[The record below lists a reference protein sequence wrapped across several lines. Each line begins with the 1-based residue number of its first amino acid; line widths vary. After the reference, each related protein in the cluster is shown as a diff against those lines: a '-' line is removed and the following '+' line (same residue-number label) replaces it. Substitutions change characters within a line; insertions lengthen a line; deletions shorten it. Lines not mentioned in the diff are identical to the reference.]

1 MSFDL
6 DLTLKEMAAAAR
18 AAFGRASKKTGAGL
32 RRVLDDQKDAL
43 RRMAAA
49 RLAGEIDDA
58 ELQRQL
64 ANTRLVFEAGLSM
77 VRAVSKASIQKAL
90 DAAFDVLVR
99 AIGRAV
105 AGA

>member
-6 DLTLKEMAAAAR
+6 DATLKEMAAAAR
-18 AAFGRASKKTGAGL
+18 ATIRGQSKQAGEAL

-43 RRMAAA
+43 RQITAA
-49 RLAGEIDDA
+49 RIAGEIDEE

-90 DAAFDVLVR
+90 DAAFDVLAR

-105 AGA
+105 AG